1 MQTKKQSLIESATNT
16 AVGFV
21 ISLCATFVVMPLFG
35 FNSSFG
41 KNLGITLVYTAI
53 SIVRGYVVRRWFNKK
68 VKVNKLPDFKYKPP
82 VPCFYCND
90 LVSSVDFS
98 SVDDMECESHFN
110 MQMECITNKRSE
122 EIIELDEYEE
132 TAQTC
137 LVLLINATGA
147 EFEDEDLAVGIIK
160 ETLMKFK
167 KE

>member
-68 VKVNKLPDFKYKPP
+68 QELPKHKQ
-82 VPCFYCND
+82 
-90 LVSSVDFS
+90 
-98 SVDDMECESHFN
+98 
-110 MQMECITNKRSE
+110 QMELHSRAYSDAVMKHKIDGGVSLGDFGKSIIHRDT
-122 EIIELDEYEE
+122 IIELDEYEE